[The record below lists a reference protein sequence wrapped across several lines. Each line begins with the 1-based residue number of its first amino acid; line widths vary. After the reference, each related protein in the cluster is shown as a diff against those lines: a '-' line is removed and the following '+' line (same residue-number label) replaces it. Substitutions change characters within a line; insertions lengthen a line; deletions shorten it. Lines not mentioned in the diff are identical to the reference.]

1 MNVLSAVHT
10 NFSDDCTIRC
20 NSGFCS
26 ETSLNSLKVGA
37 HFQSCTNIC
46 HYVALK
52 PSTLPAFLESRH
64 DDDDGCDNKVIAHA
78 FHFWTID
85 F

>member
-1 MNVLSAVHT
+1 MYFRQFTQTSVMTVPFDAMRV
-10 NFSDDCTIRC
+10 
-20 NSGFCS
+20 FCS

-64 DDDDGCDNKVIAHA
+64 DDDDDCDNKVIAHA